1 MSNWLFHVQSGNP
14 PRTLKLFIY
23 NEEGT
28 KLSVVSHTSLHEAKI
43 LNKRKLVLHLEK

>member
-1 MSNWLFHVQSGNP
+1 MSNWLFHVQSGSP

-23 NEEGT
+23 NEGET

-43 LNKRKLVLHLEK
+43 LNKGKLVLHLEK